1 MYDCIFQLAQDI
13 IFDLRQLL
21 NEVRSTENQLK
32 PQQNTLENTLQQSLG
47 KTAYFPVV
55 VSYFIFII
63 LTFLY
68 RSVRSRTIAAI
79 ELKSP
84 VHPRTN
90 ATVKGEK

>member
-32 PQQNTLENTLQQSLG
+32 PPQNTLENTLQQALG
-47 KTAYFPVV
+47 KTSYFPV

-90 ATVKGEK
+90 ETVKGEK

>member
-32 PQQNTLENTLQQSLG
+32 PPQNTLENTLQQALG
-47 KTAYFPVV
+47 KTAYFPNV
-55 VSYFIFII
+55 IFHFHYI

-90 ATVKGEK
+90 ETVKGEK

>member
-32 PQQNTLENTLQQSLG
+32 PPQNTLENTLQQALG
-47 KTAYFPVV
+47 KTAYFPV

-90 ATVKGEK
+90 ETVKGEK

>member
-32 PQQNTLENTLQQSLG
+32 PPQNTLENTLQQALG
-47 KTAYFPVV
+47 KTAYFPV

-79 ELKSP
+79 ELKNPSK
-84 VHPRTN
+84 N
-90 ATVKGEK
+90 K